1 MIERNGDEGESDA
14 HVEQRGLRQLV
25 ETARVTSV
33 NDAFPQ
39 QALCVSARNSEAVTL
54 RKDKV
59 FVVGLE
65 RIARHYWMVDV
76 ELSSSSPRFHSTT
89 LARWEK
95 AALTHNRVISV
106 ISLTQSLTQRFV
118 VLFPLMF
125 LKFKVPVSVSE
136 HSLHFLK

>member
-65 RIARHYWMVDV
+65 RIARHYCMVDV
-76 ELSSSSPRFHSTT
+76 ELSSSSP
-89 LARWEK
+89 
-95 AALTHNRVISV
+95 ALTHHRV
-106 ISLTQSLTQRFV
+106 ISLTHSLTHRY
-118 VLFPLMF
+118 
-125 LKFKVPVSVSE
+125 VSRCCCF
-136 HSLHFLK
+136 H